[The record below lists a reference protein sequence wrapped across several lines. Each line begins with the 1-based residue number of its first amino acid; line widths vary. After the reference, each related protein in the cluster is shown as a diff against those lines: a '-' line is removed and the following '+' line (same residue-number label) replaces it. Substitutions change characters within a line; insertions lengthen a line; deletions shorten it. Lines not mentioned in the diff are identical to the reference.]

1 MNRTEKQQAIEEL
14 KTLFSSAEAII
25 LTNPVGIDV
34 NSINAIRKQCRN
46 EGVQFKL
53 VKNTLAQRALLD
65 SPKAP
70 LADLFVGPCAVM
82 LKPGDPVT
90 PAKLVL
96 EFAKKNKKFEI
107 RGGFISG
114 SVLNLAGVEQLSK
127 MQTLPQ
133 LRASFLSL
141 LKAPQTGFVGVNN
154 ALVTKFLRLLQ
165 ARADQLDPSKAAED
179 SAA

>member
-1 MNRTEKQQAIEEL
+1 MNRTEKQQAIDEL
-14 KTLFSSAEAII
+14 KSLFASAEAII

-34 NSINAIRKQCRN
+34 NAINEIRRQCRN
-46 EGVQFKL
+46 EGVKFKL

-65 SPKAP
+65 TSKAP
-70 LADLFVGPCAVM
+70 LADLFAGPCAVV

-114 SVLNLAGVEQLSK
+114 SVLNLDGVEQLSK
-127 MQTLPQ
+127 MPTLPQ
-133 LRASFLSL
+133 LRASFLSI
-141 LKAPQTGFVGVNN
+141 LKSGQSGFVGVNN

-165 ARADQLDPSKAAED
+165 ARADQIDPSKAAD
-179 SAA
+179 DAA